1 MKKHFNLGLIF
12 GLLIGLFLGSAAIAM
27 ATTPVKLIVNGEDIT
42 YKSDVPPQIINGRT
56 LVPARALAEAL
67 GATVSW
73 DSATNTVIVNS
84 LKPSE
89 LKPPKNEASQDW
101 VSARDLIDTYPAI
114 TEVFAEEELE
124 IKGKNELLISNFY
137 YQNINDGTYSLE
149 SNLGTLE
156 IKKDNS
162 RLYFSINNLKA
173 LGVL

>member
-67 GATVSW
+67 GATVTW
-73 DSATNTVIVNS
+73 DTQNNAVIVTSINKTVTQS
-84 LKPSE
+84 G
-89 LKPPKNEASQDW
+89 NTRINDW
-101 VSARDLIDTYPAI
+101 ITSRELIDNYSVIKELLAGK
-114 TEVFAEEELE
+114 ELE
-124 IKGKNELLISNFY
+124 ILGKNKLLVQEFN
-137 YQNINDGTYSLE
+137 YQNLSEGVYNIE
-149 SNLGTLE
+149 SNLGTLV
-156 IKKDNS
+156 IKKENS